1 MEGVKSASERGARGE
16 GARGSA
22 LTGAGRVCGG
32 GRGERAY
39 PTRGR
44 GFSLVWRE
52 SPYRLHVSR
61 VSLRSFYARCRSF
74 P

>member
-1 MEGVKSASERGARGE
+1 MSGE
-16 GARGSA
+16 D
-22 LTGAGRVCGG
+22 
-32 GRGERAY
+32 RGERAY

-52 SPYRLHVSR
+52 SPYRLCVSR
-61 VSLRSFYARCRSF
+61 MLLRSFYARCRSF